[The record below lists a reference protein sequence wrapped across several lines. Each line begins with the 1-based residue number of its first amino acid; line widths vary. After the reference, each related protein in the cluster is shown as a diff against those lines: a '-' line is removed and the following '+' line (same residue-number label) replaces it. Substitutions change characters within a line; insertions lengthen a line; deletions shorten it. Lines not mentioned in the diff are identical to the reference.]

1 MGQDEEINRNRA
13 TGRKHGFAATHII
26 NVKEIVEDENAR
38 ERGSMAFVDDPVLGP
53 MYEFDF
59 PVLMSKTPPKVRWSV
74 RAVGFDNEY
83 ILTHKLAKNKE
94 QIRKLYECGAI
105 GKWADVVTR
114 RPPIPGTAS
123 RV

>member
-1 MGQDEEINRNRA
+1 
-13 TGRKHGFAATHII
+13 
-26 NVKEIVEDENAR
+26 
-38 ERGSMAFVDDPVLGP
+38 MAFVDDPVLGP

-83 ILTHKLAKNKE
+83 ILTHKLGKNKE
-94 QIRKLYECGAI
+94 QIKKLYDCGAL

-114 RPPIPGTAS
+114 RPPDAWDGQSGLIMSREPVVKTAS
-123 RV
+123 AD

>member
-1 MGQDEEINRNRA
+1 M
-13 TGRKHGFAATHII
+13 HILS
-26 NVKEIVEDENAR
+26 VKDIVEDQNFR

-83 ILTHKLAKNKE
+83 ILTHRLGKNRE
-94 QIRKLYECGAI
+94 QIKKLYECGAL

-114 RPPIPGTAS
+114 RPPDAWDKRSGLIMSREPATATANK
-123 RV
+123 